1 MKLQLWEMTKMKQK
15 IKNIYSTKYETT
27 LNSVRHEKY
36 FRYIKDLNHI

>member
-15 IKNIYSTKYETT
+15 IKNIYSTKY